1 MSWPQSEGRCERG
14 EEHVNGDIRRRL
26 LVKEELVYGPLL
38 SRRLGR
44 SLGINLLGFGEKV
57 CSFNC
62 RYCQCGW
69 TRHPTMDVDER
80 IAELPSAEK
89 VAGALERKLQQLCR
103 ERVPIDVITFS
114 GNGEPTLH
122 PELGQIVKAASTL
135 RDRYAPGSKLAVL
148 SNSSTVH
155 RPEVRAAL
163 EGVDLKLMK
172 LDAGSEALVRRINM
186 PARGFDFNGMV
197 KGLAQLDGVLLQS
210 MFVWGRVE
218 NTDPFAI
225 RDWAERVAEIRPLAV
240 QVYTFDRVPADP
252 GLRPVPRAI
261 LVSIAG
267 YARRIADVPV
277 DVY

>member
-1 MSWPQSEGRCERG
+1 VRR
-14 EEHVNGDIRRRL
+14 EEAEVDQDVRRRL
-26 LVKEELVYGPLL
+26 LVKEGLVYGPLD

-44 SLGINLLGFGEKV
+44 SLGVNLLGFGEKL

-69 TRHPTMDVDER
+69 TKCPTMEVGQR
-80 IAELPSAEK
+80 IADLPSVEN
-89 VAGALERKLQQLCR
+89 VTSELERSLRQLSGDNLGL
-103 ERVPIDVITFS
+103 DVITFS

-122 PELGQIVKAASTL
+122 PQLGEIVKAAAAL
-135 RDRYAPGSKLAVL
+135 RDRYTPDAKLAIL

-172 LDAGSEALVRRINM
+172 LDAGSETLMRRINL
-186 PARGFDFNGMV
+186 PARGFDFARMIN
-197 KGLAQLDGVLLQS
+197 GLAQLDGVLLQS

-225 RDWAERVAEIRPLAV
+225 RDWAERVAEIRPLGV
-240 QVYTFDRVPADP
+240 QVYTIDRIPADP
-252 GLRPVPRAI
+252 DLRPVPRAV

-267 YARRIADVPV
+267 YARRIADVPI

>member
-1 MSWPQSEGRCERG
+1 VNRERTD
-14 EEHVNGDIRRRL
+14 VNWDVRRRR

-44 SLGINLLGFGEKV
+44 SLGVNLLGSGEKL

-69 TRHPTMDVDER
+69 TRHPTLEVGER
-80 IAELPSAEK
+80 IAGLPSAEL
-89 VAGALERKLQQLCR
+89 VAGALERKLQQLCH
-103 ERVPIDVITFS
+103 EKIVIDVITFS

-122 PELGQIVKAASTL
+122 PELGEIVRTASAL
-135 RDRYAPGSKLAVL
+135 RDRYTPGAKLAVL

-155 RPEVRAAL
+155 RPRVRTAL
-163 EGVDLKLMK
+163 EMVELKMMK
-172 LDAGSEALVRRINM
+172 LDAGSEALVRRINL
-186 PARGFDFNGMV
+186 PARGFDFARMV

-218 NTDPFAI
+218 NTDPFAV
-225 RDWAERVAEIRPLAV
+225 RDWAERVRDIRPLGV
-240 QVYTFDRVPADP
+240 QVYTIDRVPADP
-252 GLRPVPRAI
+252 DLRPVPWAV

-267 YARRIADVPV
+267 YARRIADVPI

>member
-1 MSWPQSEGRCERG
+1 VITAGTEVDRG
-14 EEHVNGDIRRRL
+14 IRRRR

-44 SLGINLLGFGEKV
+44 SLGVNLLGFGEKV

-69 TRHPTMDVDER
+69 TMHPTMEIGERVVD
-80 IAELPSAEK
+80 LPSVEN
-89 VAGALERKLQQLCR
+89 VASALESKLQQLRR
-103 ERVPIDVITFS
+103 EKVPIDAITFS

-122 PELGQIVKAASTL
+122 PELGVIVKAASAL
-135 RDRYAPGSKLAVL
+135 RDRYAPGSKLALL

-163 EGVDLKLMK
+163 EVVDLKLMK
-172 LDAGSEALVRRINM
+172 LDAGGETLMRRINL
-186 PARGFDFNGMV
+186 PARGFDFARMV
-197 KGLAQLDGVLLQS
+197 NGLAQLDGVLLQS

-225 RDWAERVAEIRPLAV
+225 RDWAGRVAEIRPLGV
-240 QVYTFDRVPADP
+240 QVYTIDRIPADQD
-252 GLRPVPRAI
+252 LRPVPWAV

-267 YARRIADVPV
+267 YARRIADVPI

>member
-1 MSWPQSEGRCERG
+1 MIL
-14 EEHVNGDIRRRL
+14 EEMELKGDLRRHL
-26 LVKEELVYGPLL
+26 LVKQEIVYGPLV

-44 SLGINLLGFGEKV
+44 SLGVNLLGFGEKL

-69 TRHPTMDVDER
+69 TKHPTMEVGER
-80 IAELPSAEK
+80 IADLPSVEQ
-89 VAGALERKLQQLCR
+89 VAGALERKLGGLR
-103 ERVPIDVITFS
+103 HEHVAIDAITFS

-122 PELGQIVKAASTL
+122 PELGAIVKAASVL
-135 RDRYAPGSKLAVL
+135 RDQYAPGSKLAIL

-163 EGVDLKLMK
+163 ENVDLKLMK
-172 LDAGSEALVRRINM
+172 LDAGSATLMRRINL
-186 PARGFDFNGMV
+186 PARGFDFAEMIE
-197 KGLAQLDGVLLQS
+197 GLARLEGLLLQS

-225 RDWAERVAEIRPLAV
+225 RDWVQRIAEIRPLGV
-240 QVYTFDRVPADP
+240 QVYTIDRIPADP
-252 GLRPVPRAI
+252 GLRPVPRTM
-261 LVSIAG
+261 LESIAT
-267 YARRIADVPV
+267 YARRHAEVPV

>member
-1 MSWPQSEGRCERG
+1 MRPANIQSGKQAPR
-14 EEHVNGDIRRRL
+14 HL
-26 LVKEELVYGPLL
+26 LVKEDVIYGPLV
-38 SRRLGR
+38 SRRLGC
-44 SLGINLLGFGEKV
+44 SLGINLLGSGEKL

-69 TRHPTMDVDER
+69 TKHPTMEVVER
-80 IAELPSAEK
+80 IADLPPPER
-89 VAGALERKLQQLCR
+89 VVGELERRLQQLSR
-103 ERVPIDVITFS
+103 EGIAIDVITFS

-122 PELGQIVKAASTL
+122 PQLGEIVKAAAAL
-135 RDRYAPGSKLAVL
+135 RDRYTPDAKLAIL

-172 LDAGSEALVRRINM
+172 LDAGSETLMRRINL
-186 PARGFDFNGMV
+186 PARGFDFARMIN
-197 KGLAQLDGVLLQS
+197 GLAQLDGVLLQS

-225 RDWAERVAEIRPLAV
+225 RDWAERVAEIRPLGV
-240 QVYTFDRVPADP
+240 QVYTIDRIPADP
-252 GLRPVPRAI
+252 DLRPVPRAV

-267 YARRIADVPV
+267 YARRIADVPI